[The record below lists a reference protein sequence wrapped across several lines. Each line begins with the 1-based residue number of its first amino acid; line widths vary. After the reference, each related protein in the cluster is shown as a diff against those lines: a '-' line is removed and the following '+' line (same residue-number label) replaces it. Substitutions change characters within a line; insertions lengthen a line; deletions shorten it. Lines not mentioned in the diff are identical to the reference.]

1 MRTFLNILSGV
12 GIILWCLCFCLGF
25 NFQQEK
31 PSIILAALLA
41 LFIAVVLG
49 VLVFLLKKVTSS
61 SIRSN
66 TNLRTE
72 RIALAVY
79 GVVALLSCGSI
90 IHFVHVYTT
99 VKDEVVP
106 LASHKIDDIK
116 RAYGSEEDVLA
127 VDLLGRAGAER
138 ISISHESAAGSY
150 LSYVADKL
158 GGYQLHLKKD
168 MNFDVKTMQVKMT
181 DFIDK
186 FTGEEFQVQRHEVL
200 QEVELCE
207 LAINQWNPFTVNGRL
222 LWLDKNHLTRIE
234 DLVQHSKNTDYIRQY
249 PDEYYTPTINEQV
262 KNVSL
267 AGKLRD
273 GGWATIGALSIIL
286 ILILQVMILFTY
298 FAYRTSNRSSIKDV
312 KIQGIGS
319 YDPNRRNVSRVDEG
333 ASATNERETI

>member
-1 MRTFLNILSGV
+1 MKTFLNILSGV
-12 GIILWCLCFCLGF
+12 GIVLWCLCFCLGF

-31 PSIILAALLA
+31 PSIVIAALLA
-41 LFIAVVLG
+41 IFIAVVLG

-61 SIRSN
+61 STRSIK
-66 TNLRTE
+66 NLRTE
-72 RIALAVY
+72 RIAFAVY
-79 GVVALLSCGSI
+79 VVVALLSCGSI

-99 VKDEVVP
+99 VKEAVIP
-106 LASHKIDDIK
+106 LATHKIDDIK
-116 RAYGSEEDVLA
+116 RAYGSEDDILTVDVL
-127 VDLLGRAGAER
+127 GRDGSER
-138 ISISHESAAGSY
+138 ISINHESAAGSY

-158 GGYQLHLKKD
+158 VGYQLYLKKD
-168 MNFDVKTMQVKMT
+168 MTFDVKTMQVQMT

-186 FTGEEFQVQRHEVL
+186 FTGETFHVQRYEVL
-200 QEVELCE
+200 QEVALCE
-207 LAINQWNPFTVNGRL
+207 LAISQWNPFTVNERL
-222 LWLDKNHLTRIE
+222 LWLDRNHLSKIE
-234 DLVQHSKNTDYIRQY
+234 DLVQYSKNTDYIRQY

-267 AGKLRD
+267 ASKLRD
-273 GGWATIGALSIIL
+273 GGWATIGTLSIIL

-319 YDPNRRNVSRVDEG
+319 YDPNRRNVSRVDKG